1 MLFFVDLFLF
11 LHDLMRLLQPNESIY
26 YLFYWYNLLL
36 LFCFLSNQDNL
47 YMIHCNSG
55 LLYDIYNTIMN
66 TAKDKLTTFHWF
78 FQVILI
84 YFFELFRKFFYN
96 FFCFIIHHDFY
107 IATFWMDFTCCII
120 INFRRN
126 KINCFC

>member
-1 MLFFVDLFLF
+1 MLFFVDLFWF
-11 LHDLMRLLQPNESIY
+11 LHDLMRLLQHNESIY

-36 LFCFLSNQDNL
+36 HFCFLSNQDNL
-47 YMIHCNSG
+47 YMIHCNLG

-66 TAKDKLTTFHWF
+66 TVKDKLATFHWF
-78 FQVILI
+78 FQLILI
-84 YFFELFRKFFYN
+84 FFFELFRKFFYN
-96 FFCFIIHHDFY
+96 FICFIIHHDFY
-107 IATFWMDFTCCII
+107 IATFWMDFTCYII